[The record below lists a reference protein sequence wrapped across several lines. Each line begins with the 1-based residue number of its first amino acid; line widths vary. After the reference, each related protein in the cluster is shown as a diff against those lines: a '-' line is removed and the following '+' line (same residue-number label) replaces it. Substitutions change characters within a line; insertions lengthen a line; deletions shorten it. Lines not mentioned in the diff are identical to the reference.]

1 MLRRL
6 ISSLLFLFCFGL
18 TACGGLG
25 GEPKIIATA
34 ALSATRANP
43 ADRASPDTPTGSFT
57 GQLRHGTA
65 GGILPTN
72 TVVQLQYGS
81 PELGFS
87 FAETTINEDSSFTFE
102 GIPLTAD
109 FTYTV
114 GAVYLDRLFAR
125 RLPGGHSAD
134 RAYHQNLTV
143 YDLTNDPAVISVA
156 RIELFIEAVRL
167 NDLGPGLYISQ
178 IIGCRNR
185 SDRIYASGRRFD
197 DGREAS
203 LLIQLPAGARIMSG
217 DENGRYIIA
226 KDLENAPDSVIDTL
240 PVFPGDSH
248 DVRVE
253 YFVPYTDG
261 LTLEQAFNYV
271 IDGTV
276 TVILSESLRVISD
289 ILRLDTDRDTDGR
302 RRVFSGQL
310 QMDSQPALA
319 FEIVGNP
326 FVTSSDDRGTV
337 TGDALPPLLLGAVG
351 LAALMT
357 AGLIVQ
363 GRRQG
368 KSRQIDSLIGQMA
381 QLDDKHDRGQINH
394 DLYQRQRRILKEQL
408 ERLMP
413 PEPNE

>member
-6 ISSLLFLFCFGL
+6 ISSLLLFCFGL

-34 ALSATRANP
+34 ALSATSANP
-43 ADRASPDTPTGSFT
+43 ADRASPDAPTGSFT

-65 GGILPTN
+65 GGSLPAD

-87 FAETTINEDSSFTFE
+87 FAETTIAEDSSFTFE

-114 GAVYLDRLFAR
+114 GAVYLDRLFTR
-125 RLPGGHSAD
+125 RLPAGHPAD
-134 RAYHQNLTV
+134 RAYHQSLTV
-143 YDLTNDPAVISVA
+143 YDLTNDPSVISVS

-178 IIGCRNR
+178 IIGCRNS

-217 DENGRYIIA
+217 DENERYIIA
-226 KDLENAPDSVIDTL
+226 KDLENAPDSVIDIL

-248 DVRVE
+248 EIRVE
-253 YFVPYTDG
+253 YFIPYADG
-261 LTLEQAFNYV
+261 LTLEQTFNYV

-276 TVILSESLRVISD
+276 TATLSESLRVISD
-289 ILRLDTDRDTDGR
+289 ILRLDTDRDTGGR
-302 RRVFSGQL
+302 RRVFSGRL

-319 FEIVGNP
+319 FKIVGNP
-326 FVTSSDDRGTV
+326 FVTSSDDRSAV

-351 LAALMT
+351 LATLMT

-368 KSRQIDSLIGQMA
+368 KSRQIDGLIGQMA

-394 DLYQRQRRILKEQL
+394 DLYQRQRRLLKEQL